1 MISTQI
7 QTGVS
12 GWSHESRPFW
22 YVPSVAEKAA
32 VAFAVSFAPWAKDS
46 SAAVKTSR

>member
-1 MISTQI
+1 MAWGARNLISTQI

-12 GWSHESRPFW
+12 GWSQESRPFW

-32 VAFAVSFAPWAKDS
+32 VAFAVSLVAP
-46 SAAVKTSR
+46 